1 LGDVG
6 EGGLLDSLA
15 MQEVGRRTEQSLPLA
30 RSRAHRVCG
39 SALG

>member
-15 MQEVGRRTEQSLPLA
+15 IQEVGRGTEQPLPLA
-30 RSRAHRVCG
+30 RSRERRVCG
-39 SALG
+39 SAVD